1 MPFNGSE
8 GKAIELSLA
17 AQYTQ
22 NYREA
27 NPNPNTILGS
37 FLGKDI
43 LRKLIEQPGCE
54 GIRFYYGLNGT
65 TPELVAVGADSEEN
79 DQLGV
84 VAGVQCIIADE
95 GHKAPPYSSQP
106 NRLNTT
112 PQQQEE
118 K

>member
-8 GKAIELSLA
+8 GKAIEQSVA

-27 NPNPNTILGS
+27 NPNPGTILGS

-43 LRKLIEQPGCE
+43 LKKLLAQPGCE
-54 GIRFYYGLNGT
+54 GIRFYYGLNGS

-84 VAGVQCIIADE
+84 DCIIADE
-95 GHKAPPYSSQP
+95 AHKAPPYSSQP
-106 NRLNTT
+106 NPLNTN
-112 PQQQEE
+112 PQQQE
-118 K
+118 

>member
-1 MPFNGSE
+1 MPFDGTE
-8 GKAIELSLA
+8 GTQIPLSTA
-17 AQYTQ
+17 AKLTQ

-27 NPNPNTILGS
+27 NPKPETILGC

-43 LRKLIEQPGCE
+43 LKKLLAQPGCE

-84 VAGVQCIIADE
+84 VSGVQCIIADD
-95 GHKAPPYSSQP
+95 APRCPPHSSQP
-106 NRLNTT
+106 NSLNTN
-112 PQQQEE
+112 PQQHEI